1 MKTII
6 LEFLALLSLFASGYV
21 AFLMLY
27 AFGYN

>member
-6 LEFLALLSLFASGYV
+6 LEFLALLGLFIAGYV

>member
-6 LEFLALLSLFASGYV
+6 LEFLALLSLFSSGYA